1 MELSFE
7 TRPVRYLGHILHET
21 GRQEETAEV
30 IVPDSCPDVERVVFA
45 SASALLRGTECRAGS
60 VLISG
65 GIRASALCV
74 PEDGTSPQKLDA
86 YLPFSL
92 RMEHTAI
99 AERAQVFPELFV
111 RQADARLVNS
121 RKILF
126 RVDLGCTLDGYEQKE
141 LTVYTLQS
149 PPPQLQLRTQ
159 TYPVLLPTETSEK
172 SFTLSDEME
181 LPSGRAQPT
190 EILSYETR
198 PEVTDC
204 KVVGSKAVF
213 KGNLCLHVLY
223 RNAEG
228 GLGVWERQ
236 LPFSQFCD
244 LTGDYEQA
252 QMDAQV
258 VVTSAELELDASDAH
273 RLLLSVG
280 MTVQCV
286 VSDTLTLTLTED
298 AYAVGAVLE
307 PEWTQYDLECRLD
320 RQTLRDAVRQQ
331 IGGEI
336 AGVVDTAV
344 YLDAPY
350 LERDGG
356 AMRVKA
362 PMTLRVLYQDASG
375 ALQGTAVKSEA
386 AVETALCENARC
398 FASAFAC
405 GSSVQAAADGAEA
418 RTEVTFRLS
427 CSAAQQL
434 QTLSGGTLELC
445 TERDPERPSVV
456 LRAPRGRESVWEIAK
471 QYGTT
476 VQAVK
481 EANHLD
487 SELVEEGQL
496 LLIPM

>member
-1 MELSFE
+1 M
-7 TRPVRYLGHILHET
+7 
-21 GRQEETAEV
+21 
-30 IVPDSCPDVERVVFA
+30 
-45 SASALLRGTECRAGS
+45 
-60 VLISG
+60 
-65 GIRASALCV
+65 
-74 PEDGTSPQKLDA
+74 
-86 YLPFSL
+86 
-92 RMEHTAI
+92 
-99 AERAQVFPELFV
+99 
-111 RQADARLVNS
+111 
-121 RKILF
+121 
-126 RVDLGCTLDGYEQKE
+126 
-141 LTVYTLQS
+141 
-149 PPPQLQLRTQ
+149 
-159 TYPVLLPTETSEK
+159 
-172 SFTLSDEME
+172 
-181 LPSGRAQPT
+181 
-190 EILSYETR
+190 
-198 PEVTDC
+198 
-204 KVVGSKAVF
+204 
-213 KGNLCLHVLY
+213 
-223 RNAEG
+223 
-228 GLGVWERQ
+228 
-236 LPFSQFCD
+236 
-244 LTGDYEQA
+244 
-252 QMDAQV
+252 
-258 VVTSAELELDASDAH
+258 
-273 RLLLSVG
+273 
-280 MTVQCV
+280 
-286 VSDTLTLTLTED
+286 
-298 AYAVGAVLE
+298 
-307 PEWTQYDLECRLD
+307 
-320 RQTLRDAVRQQ
+320 
-331 IGGEI
+331 
-336 AGVVDTAV
+336 VDTAV